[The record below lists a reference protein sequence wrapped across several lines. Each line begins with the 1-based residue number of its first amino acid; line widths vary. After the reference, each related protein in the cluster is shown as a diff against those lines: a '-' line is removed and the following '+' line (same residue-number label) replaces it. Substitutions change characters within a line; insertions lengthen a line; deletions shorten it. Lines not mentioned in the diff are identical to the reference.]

1 MDEYADIYYVD
12 TRNADSRDHR
22 TQGGIGGRPSVPAN
36 WRPSSGS
43 APMAPS
49 RTVYVN
55 PAPVAYPQGY
65 VPAGYPRPFPGA
77 PGYPP
82 QNGLAG
88 LFGSMTTGQVVDMV
102 AMLFAAIQPLPAA
115 PTATKD
121 TATDVGNL
129 ILYQGALAQH
139 AKRDEQVRTLGGLV
153 SRLVG

>member
-12 TRNADSRDHR
+12 TRNADPRDHR
-22 TQGGIGGRPSVPAN
+22 PAAGRTSVPAN
-36 WRPSSGS
+36 WRPATPGPST
-43 APMAPS
+43 PS

-55 PAPVAYPQGY
+55 PGQTAY
-65 VPAGYPRPFPGA
+65 PAGYAPGGYVRPMAYPGA
-77 PGYPP
+77 PGYPA
-82 QNGLAG
+82 QNGIAG

-115 PTATKD
+115 PAATKD
-121 TATDVGNL
+121 ATTDVGNL
-129 ILYQGALAQH
+129 ILYQSALAQH